1 LEGAAVELITG
12 GAGLLGGHLA
22 WALISDGVPARLFD
36 FRTPDR
42 APKGAEF
49 VKGDIRNEKDVSEAL
64 EGVET
69 VYHLAAL
76 MHVGGGSTALAR
88 SVNIEGLQN
97 LMDCAEK
104 SGVRRIVFASTIELY
119 GVKPEVP
126 CREDSSKNPP
136 PGYPA
141 HKLQGEQMLS
151 DFALRTGIETVFPRF
166 PMILGAGFYHFKLIL
181 WFFEAISMNLPVFVL
196 DDGAR
201 KGRMVAARD
210 AVAALLL
217 CARTPGVCREAFN
230 ICADDVFT
238 HRRFLEDVIEKAGSK
253 SRVFSIPYAVAAPV
267 EEALQSL
274 RLSPVAREHFLFSLS
289 DCDYSIDKAK
299 RVLGYRPTT
308 DAASA
313 MTETYFSYI
322 RGGRAELKKQLSNDL
337 LKR

>member
-1 LEGAAVELITG
+1 MELITG

-22 WALISDGVPARLFD
+22 KTLIGDGVPARLFD
-36 FRTPDR
+36 FRTPERVPD
-42 APKGAEF
+42 GAEF
-49 VKGDIRNEKDVSEAL
+49 VCGDIRSERDVRAAL

-76 MHVGGGSTALAR
+76 MHVGGGSPALAR
-88 SVNIEGLQN
+88 SVNIGGLQN

-104 SGVRRIVFASTIELY
+104 SDVRRIVFASTIELY

-126 CREDSSKNPP
+126 CREDSPKNPP
-136 PGYPA
+136 PGYPS
-141 HKLQGEQMLS
+141 HKLQGERMLS
-151 DFALRTGIETVFPRF
+151 DFSLRTGVETVFPRF

-181 WFFEAISMNLPVFVL
+181 WFFEAISRNLPVFVL

-210 AVAALLL
+210 AVAGLIL
-217 CARTPGVCREAFN
+217 CARTHGVCREAFN

-238 HRRFLEDVIEKAGSK
+238 HRSFLEDVIKKTGSK
-253 SRVFSIPYAVAAPV
+253 SRVFSIPSAVAAPV
-267 EEALQSL
+267 EAALQSL
-274 RLSPVAREHFLFSLS
+274 GLSPVAREHFQFSLS

-308 DAASA
+308 GAASA
-313 MTETYFSYI
+313 MAETYYSYI
-322 RGGRAELKKQLSNDL
+322 SGGRAELKKELSNDL
-337 LKR
+337 LKH